1 MQIVKRDN
9 VEASNNVDQD
19 NNSNN
24 NDDSQVKGLIRKTRK
39 MKKLRWKMRT

>member
-1 MQIVKRDN
+1 MGLQNYKGYHAN
-9 VEASNNVDQD
+9 SKEGYVEVSNNVDQD

-39 MKKLRWKMRT
+39 